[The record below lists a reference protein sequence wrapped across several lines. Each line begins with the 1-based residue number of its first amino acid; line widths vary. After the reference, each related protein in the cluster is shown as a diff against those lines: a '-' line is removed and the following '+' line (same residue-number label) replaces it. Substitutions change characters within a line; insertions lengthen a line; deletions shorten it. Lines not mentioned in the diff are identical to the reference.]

1 MLNREFDVRHDI
13 MGDFR
18 DTQAVFKHQIQ
29 VDSDVVVGEVHL
41 NAATIVLGR
50 EQLDADDTR
59 VPGSDADYSV
69 CLGYGASG
77 DGSDGAWCDLDLAT
91 G

>member
-13 MGDFR
+13 MGDFS

-29 VDSDVVVGEVHL
+29 VDSDVVVGEVYL
-41 NAATIVLGR
+41 NAATIVVGR
-50 EQLDADDTR
+50 KQLDADDTR
-59 VPGSDADYSV
+59 VPGSDAYYSV
-69 CLGYGASG
+69 RLGYGTSS
-77 DGSDGAWCDLDLAT
+77 DGSDGAWCDLDLAM